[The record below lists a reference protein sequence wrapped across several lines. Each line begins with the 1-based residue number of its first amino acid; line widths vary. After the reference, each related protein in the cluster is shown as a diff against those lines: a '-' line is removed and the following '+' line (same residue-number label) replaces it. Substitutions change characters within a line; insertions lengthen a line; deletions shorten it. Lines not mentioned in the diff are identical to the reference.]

1 MTRAYLQ
8 EAALADPVAGLRQG
22 ASMIDQITLTG
33 TAEALSYQS
42 WLHSLS
48 DRARRA
54 LSPEEAWEA
63 GATTMFQALVE
74 RGFVPAHDVERAL
87 ASTLDVLSR

>member
-1 MTRAYLQ
+1 
-8 EAALADPVAGLRQG
+8 
-22 ASMIDQITLTG
+22 MIDQIALNG

-48 DRARRA
+48 DRARRT